1 MFAYIWPLALVVL
14 SNVFYHICEKS
25 VPDKISPFASL
36 TVSYLIGSVISIIL
50 YFITSRGGN
59 LLKEVGKLNWTSI
72 VLGVVIVGLEAGWIY
87 AYKAGW
93 QISTASIVQSAL
105 LAIALIFVGFFLYKE
120 GLTWNKIVGI
130 LLCLAG
136 LVVINLKIK

>member
-14 SNVFYHICEKS
+14 SNVFYQICEKS
-25 VPDKISPFASL
+25 VPDKMSPFASL

-50 YFITSRGGN
+50 YYVTSRGGN
-59 LLKEVGKLNWTSI
+59 IIKEVGKLNWATI

-93 QISTASIVQSAL
+93 QVSIASVVQSAL
-105 LAIALIFVGFFLYKE
+105 LAIAMILVGFFLYKE
-120 GLTWNKIVGI
+120 ALTWNKIVGI

-136 LVVINLKIK
+136 LVVINLKIH